1 MVILSLVIDLNT
13 IGIICEYNPFHN
25 GHIHHI
31 EEIKKKYPDS
41 IIVLILNGYFL
52 ERGEIS
58 TISKYDKTKIALE
71 YNVDL
76 VVELPVL
83 FGTQSAD
90 TFAYTAVYL
99 LNKLKVN
106 HIIFGSET
114 NDINKIIAIA
124 KESQTQEYS
133 EEIKKLLDEGVNY
146 PTALAKSLKT
156 KFTFLPN
163 DLLGISYV
171 KAILKINDQIIP
183 ETIQRTNSYLDTQ
196 SSDNIVSAS
205 NIRHK
210 LKNHEDISNYLPQ
223 ISKNKMN
230 RVDYDLFFKI
240 LKSIILTNTHLN
252 EILDVEEGIEFR
264 LKEAALKTNNLDDFV
279 NYVKTKRYTYNKINR
294 MLIHIL
300 LGIKKIHAKENIDYL
315 KVLGLN
321 KKGRDYLNSIKKD
334 LNISVNINKSS
345 VIYSYE
351 IKASTIYDLL
361 TSQNTYEEE
370 LSNKPVI
377 Y

>member
-1 MVILSLVIDLNT
+1 MET

-31 EEIKKKYPDS
+31 NEIKKKYPDS
-41 IIVLILNGYFL
+41 TIILILNGYFL

-58 TISKYDKTKIALE
+58 TLTKYDKVQISLK

-76 VVELPVL
+76 VIELPVL

-90 TFAYTAVYL
+90 TFAYTSVFL
-99 LNKLKVN
+99 LNKLKVQK
-106 HIIFGSET
+106 IIFGSET

-124 KESQTQEYS
+124 NESQTYEYS
-133 EEIKKLLDEGVNY
+133 EEIKKLLAQGVNY

-171 KAILKINDQIIP
+171 KAILKINKHIIP
-183 ETIQRTNSYLDTQ
+183 ETIQRTNSYLDTE
-196 SSDNIVSAS
+196 SYDNIVSAS

-210 LKNHEDISNYLPQ
+210 IKNHENIAPYLP
-223 ISKNKMN
+223 KEAKEKMN
-230 RVDYDLFFKI
+230 TIDYDLYFKI
-240 LKSIILTNTHLN
+240 LKSTILTNTHLN

-264 LKEAALKTNNLDDFV
+264 LKEAALKTNNIEDFI

-300 LGIKKIHAKENIDYL
+300 LGIKKEHAKEKIDYI

-334 LNISVNINKSS
+334 LDISVNINKSS
-345 VIYSYE
+345 IIYNYE

-361 TSQNTYEEE
+361 TSQNTYEKE
-370 LSNKPVI
+370 LSNKPII

>member
-1 MVILSLVIDLNT
+1 MINLNI

-41 IIVLILNGYFL
+41 LIILILNGYFL

-58 TISKYDKTKIALE
+58 TISKYDKTEIALLN
-71 YNVDL
+71 NVDL
-76 VVELPVL
+76 VIELPVL

-90 TFAYTAVYL
+90 TFAYTSVYL

-106 HIIFGSET
+106 KIIFGSET
-114 NDINKIIAIA
+114 NDINKIVAIA
-124 KESQTQEYS
+124 KESQTKEYS
-133 EEIKKLLDEGVNY
+133 DEIKKLLDEGINY

-171 KAILKINDQIIP
+171 KAIFKINEQIVP
-183 ETIQRTNSYLDTQ
+183 ETIQRTNNYLDTE
-196 SSDNIVSAS
+196 SNDNIVSAS
-205 NIRHK
+205 NIRFK
-210 LKNHEDISNYLPQ
+210 LKNHEDISNYLPLS
-223 ISKNKMN
+223 SKKKMN
-230 RVDYDLFFKI
+230 AIDYDLYFKI

-264 LKEAALKTNNLDDFV
+264 LKEAALKTNNLEDFI
-279 NYVKTKRYTYNKINR
+279 NFVKTKRYTYNKINR

-300 LGIKKIHAKENIDYL
+300 LGIKKSHAKEEIDYL
-315 KVLGLN
+315 RVLGLN

-334 LNISVNINKSS
+334 LDISVNINKSS
-345 VIYSYE
+345 IIYSYE
-351 IKASTIYDLL
+351 IKAATIYDLL
-361 TSQNTYEEE
+361 TSQNTYEKE
-370 LSNKPVI
+370 LSNKPI
-377 Y
+377 IH

>member
-1 MVILSLVIDLNT
+1 VINLNK

-31 EEIKKKYPDS
+31 HEIKKREPNS
-41 IIVLILNGYFL
+41 IIILVLNGYFL

-58 TISKYDKTKIALE
+58 TISKFSKTQIALNN
-71 YNVDL
+71 NVDL
-76 VVELPVL
+76 VIELPAL

-90 TFAYTAVYL
+90 TFAYTSVYL
-99 LNKLKVN
+99 LNKLKVQK
-106 HIIFGSET
+106 IIFGSET
-114 NDINKIIAIA
+114 NDINKIITIA
-124 KESQTQEYS
+124 KESQTKEYS
-133 EEIKKLLDEGVNY
+133 EEIKKLLNNGVNY

-171 KAILKINDQIIP
+171 KAILKINDKIIP

-196 SSDNIVSAS
+196 SSENIVSAS
-205 NIRHK
+205 NIRYK
-210 LKNHEDISNYLPQ
+210 LKNHEDISNYLP
-223 ISKNKMN
+223 KEAKEKMN
-230 RVDYDLFFKI
+230 IIDYDLYFKI
-240 LKSIILTNTHLN
+240 LKSTILTNTHLN

-264 LKEAALKTNNLDDFV
+264 LKEAALKTNNLEDFI

-300 LGIKKIHAKENIDYL
+300 LGIKKIHAKTEIDYL
-315 KVLGLN
+315 RILGLN
-321 KKGRDYLNSIKKD
+321 KRGRDYLNSIKKD
-334 LNISVNINKSS
+334 LDISVNINKSS
-345 VIYSYE
+345 VIYNYE

-370 LSNKPVI
+370 LNNKPI
-377 Y
+377 IH

>member
-1 MVILSLVIDLNT
+1 MVILSLVINLNK

-31 EEIKKKYPDS
+31 HEIKKREPNS
-41 IIVLILNGYFL
+41 IIILVLNGYFL

-58 TISKYDKTKIALE
+58 TISKFSKTQIALNN
-71 YNVDL
+71 NVDL
-76 VVELPVL
+76 VIELPAL

-90 TFAYTAVYL
+90 TFAYTSVYL
-99 LNKLKVN
+99 LNKLKVQK
-106 HIIFGSET
+106 IIFGSET
-114 NDINKIIAIA
+114 NDINKIITIA
-124 KESQTQEYS
+124 KESQTKEYS
-133 EEIKKLLDEGVNY
+133 EEIKKLLNNGVNY

-171 KAILKINDQIIP
+171 KAILKINDKIIP

-196 SSDNIVSAS
+196 SSENIVSAS
-205 NIRHK
+205 NIRYK
-210 LKNHEDISNYLPQ
+210 LKNHEDISNYLP
-223 ISKNKMN
+223 KEAKEKMN
-230 RVDYDLFFKI
+230 IIDYDLYFKI
-240 LKSIILTNTHLN
+240 LKSTILTNTHLN

-264 LKEAALKTNNLDDFV
+264 LKEAALKTNNLEDFI

-300 LGIKKIHAKENIDYL
+300 LGIKKIHAKTEIDYL
-315 KVLGLN
+315 RILGLN
-321 KKGRDYLNSIKKD
+321 KRGRDYLNSIKKD
-334 LNISVNINKSS
+334 LDISVNINKSS
-345 VIYSYE
+345 VIYNYE

-370 LSNKPVI
+370 LNNKPI
-377 Y
+377 IH

>member
-1 MVILSLVIDLNT
+1 MIDLNT

>member
-1 MVILSLVIDLNT
+1 MNT

-31 EEIKKKYPDS
+31 KEIKKKYSDS
-41 IIVLILNGYFL
+41 IIILVLNGYFL

-58 TISKYDKTKIALE
+58 TISKYDKTEIALK

-76 VVELPVL
+76 VIELPVL

-90 TFAYTAVYL
+90 TFAYTSVFL
-99 LNKLKVN
+99 LDKLKVDR
-106 HIIFGSET
+106 IIFGSET
-114 NDINKIIAIA
+114 NDINKIMDIAQ
-124 KESQTQEYS
+124 ESQTKEYS

-171 KAILKINDQIIP
+171 KAILKINKNIIP

-196 SSDNIVSAS
+196 SNENIVSAS

-210 LKNHEDISNYLPQ
+210 LKNHEDISNYLP
-223 ISKNKMN
+223 KEAKEKMN
-230 RVDYDLFFKI
+230 TIDFELYFKI
-240 LKSIILTNTHLN
+240 LKSIILTNTYLN

-264 LKEAALKTNNLDDFV
+264 LKEAALKTNNLEDFI

-294 MLIHIL
+294 MLIHVL
-300 LGIKKIHAKENIDYL
+300 LGIKKTDAKAEIDYL

-321 KKGRDYLNSIKKD
+321 KNGRDYLNSIKKD
-334 LNISVNINKSS
+334 LDISVNINKSS
-345 VIYSYE
+345 IIYNYE

-361 TSQNTYEEE
+361 TSQNTYNKE
-370 LSNKPVI
+370 LSNKPII